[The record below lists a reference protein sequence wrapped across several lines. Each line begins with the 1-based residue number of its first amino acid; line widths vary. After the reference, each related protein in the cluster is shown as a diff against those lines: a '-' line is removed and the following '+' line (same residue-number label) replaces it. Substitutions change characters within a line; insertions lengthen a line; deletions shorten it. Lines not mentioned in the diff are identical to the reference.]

1 MVCLHDIRL
10 NSTIF
15 TTKNKE
21 LAIFGKTLSETRGK
35 VIEFFTAFK
44 RGGIKGQ
51 DGIIDTF
58 FSKDKKSPLTPEL
71 LANLERFKE
80 KFNNSILSAEALA
93 EQMKNVDQRIIDYA
107 KTCKNGAMT
116 TKGFKES
123 IDAMALSAKAGKAVL
138 QALAT
143 IGNMALMYGATK
155 LVGAFI
161 GFIDGLHTTLK
172 DSVEKDMTRI
182 YFRNCRTYKF
192 YQHRLLHQQH
202 RKQQSLLP
210 YCQR

>member
-1 MVCLHDIRL
+1 
-10 NSTIF
+10 
-15 TTKNKE
+15 
-21 LAIFGKTLSETRGK
+21 
-35 VIEFFTAFK
+35 
-44 RGGIKGQ
+44 
-51 DGIIDTF
+51 
-58 FSKDKKSPLTPEL
+58 
-71 LANLERFKE
+71 
-80 KFNNSILSAEALA
+80 
-93 EQMKNVDQRIIDYA
+93 MKNVDQRIIDYA